1 MLTIFKTLIR
11 GSIEYGSFL
20 LPTQNSKLMDSL
32 ESAQGRALR
41 LCIGFRRST
50 PTNVV
55 HAESGIGPV
64 RHRFMFLTSKFL
76 LKSFSLKDSILIDKL
91 YDLQVA
97 LFVNNRSHSFNKFL
111 LYNIFCTV
119 KKYKHKIAF
128 FSNIPLYLFSFETST
143 FCPNTEFT
151 PPMVVEEI
159 RGSRFPQLTFQS
171 ALSHLTMGRHQ
182 IFTDASRYDGSD
194 FIGIGLFSPSLQIN
208 KMFKIDRDFSIFSGE
223 CIAII
228 LAVECVLEIGVSKA
242 TIFTD
247 SRSVVDMSYPPTG
260 YFCIEKQ
267 IEVCISTGYR

>member
-1 MLTIFKTLIR
+1 
-11 GSIEYGSFL
+11 
-20 LPTQNSKLMDSL
+20 MDSL

-55 HAESGIGPV
+55 YAESSTGPV

-76 LKSFSLKDSILIDKL
+76 LKSFSLKDSILIDKF

-194 FIGIGLFSPSLQIN
+194 FVGVGPFSPSLQIN

-228 LAVECVLEIGVSKA
+228 LAVECVLEVGVSKA

-247 SRSVVDMSYPPTG
+247 SRSVVD
-260 YFCIEKQ
+260 I
-267 IEVCISTGYR
+267 ISSNRIFLH